1 MFKNKR
7 KCKISYNGLQV
18 NVDINADTDV
28 VLLTYDMQENQMMDF
43 YTNLIKRIKAAVPH
57 KNVALVGNNYQSFT
71 FTSRR
76 VSLIME

>member
-1 MFKNKR
+1 
-7 KCKISYNGLQV
+7 
-18 NVDINADTDV
+18 
-28 VLLTYDMQENQMMDF
+28 MMDF

-57 KNVALVGNNYQSFT
+57 KNVALIGNNYQSFT